1 MVTNPGTPNETDPPP
16 PSARPARESTRPKAP
31 VVAQERVARRRRS
44 PWPMRIVLLL
54 LVAIGGVFLAR
65 AAKRKPLIV
74 DTATVERGT
83 VKDEISSSTAGEVMA
98 ERKATVRAELSV
110 RVLAVQHKR
119 GERVKAA
126 DVVAKL
132 DTADLDAKVKQAQAT
147 LEAQRAQVMQAE
159 AHAEAAKRT
168 ADKDARLVE
177 RGAASSRLA
186 EDSAS
191 MAREAEAAL
200 RAARSGIEQNQAAL
214 QAAKVARS
222 HAILTA
228 PFDGLLA
235 DVFVDPGEQAQPGM
249 ALFEIVDDS
258 RLRVEATIDE
268 ADIGRVKVG
277 QPAALRLD
285 ALPGHPIAGA
295 VSKLDPTVRTDPK
308 GARTLRIEADIAD
321 LAAARA
327 KGVRPGMSANVDV
340 VVAEK
345 QNVLSLPTNVIIGR
359 GTKRSVFVI
368 EEGVARDRAIQV
380 GISSWERTE
389 IVSGLREG
397 DRVVATLNEKS
408 LVDGAPVQGKGERA
422 P

>member
-1 MVTNPGTPNETDPPP
+1 MQPIVPAVT
-16 PSARPARESTRPKAP
+16 
-31 VVAQERVARRRRS
+31 ERVPRRRRS

-54 LVAIGGVFLAR
+54 LVVIGGVLLAR
-65 AAKRKPLIV
+65 AAKKKPILV
-74 DTATVERGT
+74 DTATVERGI

-98 ERKATVRAELSV
+98 ERKATVRAELSA
-110 RVLAVQHKR
+110 RVLTVQHKR
-119 GERVKAA
+119 GERVKAG
-126 DVVAKL
+126 DVVAAL
-132 DTADLDAKVKQAQAT
+132 DPADLDAKVKQAQAT
-147 LEAQRAQVMQAE
+147 LEAQRAQVTQAE

-168 ADKDARLVE
+168 AGKDAHLVE
-177 RGAASSRLA
+177 RGALSSRIG

-191 MAREAEAAL
+191 LAREAEAAQ
-200 RAARSGIEQNQAAL
+200 RAARAMLEQNQAAVL
-214 QAAKVARS
+214 AAKVARS
-222 HAILTA
+222 HAVLTA

-235 DVFVDPGEQAQPGM
+235 DVFADPGEQAQPGM

-258 RLRVEATIDE
+258 RLHVEATIDE

-277 QPAALRLD
+277 QPAVLRLD
-285 ALPGHPIAGA
+285 ALPDHPIAGV

-308 GARTLRIEADIAD
+308 GARTLRLEAEIAD
-321 LAAARA
+321 LPAAQ
-327 KGVRPGMSANVDV
+327 KDGVRPGMSANVDV

-368 EEGVARDRAIQV
+368 EQGLARDRTIQI

-389 IVSGLREG
+389 VVSGLREG
-397 DRVVATLNEKS
+397 DHVVANLNEKS
-408 LVDGAPVQGKGERA
+408 LVDGAPVRDKNERA